1 MEAFAELW
9 ERHSY
14 WLIPLVWLVLS
25 ALLNM
30 ALRKRTAEQWVSFA
44 ESRPRSAA
52 LVRLLRA
59 LGLDPVK
66 AVLALKHLVN
76 GKAMATRRALPEP
89 AAKALEVVAAVEGA
103 EPPKDDKEKPCDE
116 PQPP

>member
-1 MEAFAELW
+1 MDALAEVW
-9 ERHSY
+9 EKHSY
-14 WLIPLVWLVLS
+14 WLIPLVWLALS

-30 ALRKRTAEQWVSFA
+30 ALRKRTAEQWVTFA
-44 ESRPRSAA
+44 ENSPRGAA
-52 LVRLLRA
+52 FVRLLRA

-66 AVLALKHLVN
+66 AILALRHLVN

-89 AAKALEVVAAVEGA
+89 AVKTLEMVAAVEGA
-103 EPPKDDKEKPCDE
+103 EAPKDDKERPCDE